1 MTMIKRIT
9 RAWAVANSGFAM
21 LGILWLVFWP
31 FYFIGTLFVKP
42 PDWW

>member
-1 MTMIKRIT
+1 
-9 RAWAVANSGFAM
+9 M